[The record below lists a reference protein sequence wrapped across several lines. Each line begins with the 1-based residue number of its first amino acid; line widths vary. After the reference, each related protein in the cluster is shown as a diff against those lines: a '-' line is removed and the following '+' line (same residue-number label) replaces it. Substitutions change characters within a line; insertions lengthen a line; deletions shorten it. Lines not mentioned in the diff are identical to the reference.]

1 MINPSLQVDYES
13 MALQMQS
20 QLENTINQR
29 DDLQQQVYGLEED
42 VNKLKAV
49 VEYLEMKLGIHNSI

>member
-20 QLENTINQR
+20 QLENTTHQR

-42 VNKLKAV
+42 VDKLKAV

>member
-1 MINPSLQVDYES
+1 M
-13 MALQMQS
+13 QMQS

-49 VEYLEMKLGIHNSI
+49 VEYLEVKLGINDSI

>member
-20 QLENTINQR
+20 QLEETMKQR
-29 DDLQQQVYGLEED
+29 DRLQDEVYGLEED
-42 VNKLKAV
+42 VAKLKAV
-49 VEYLEMKLGIHNSI
+49 VEYLEVKLGINDSI

>member
-42 VNKLKAV
+42 VDKLKAV

>member
-1 MINPSLQVDYES
+1 MIKPSLQVDYEA

-49 VEYLEMKLGIHNSI
+49 VEYLEVKLGINDSI

>member
-1 MINPSLQVDYES
+1 MIKPSLQVDYES

-42 VNKLKAV
+42 VDKLKAV